1 MKKSEQRKSRRA
13 LTLLFGGV
21 TFLILLAVILV
32 VGALVYVAVKFG
44 WITRLESRSADR
56 ILATIG
62 LGLLSLLIGAGIT
75 FFISRITMKPINN
88 IINAMNELA
97 AGNFGV
103 RLQLGKFLGRHPTMR
118 EISDSFN
125 KMAEELGRTEIL
137 RSDFVNNFSHEFKTP
152 IVSIA
157 GFAKLL
163 RHGKLTQEEKEQYI
177 GVIEEESL
185 RLADMATNMLSL
197 SKVENQSLLSD
208 VKTYNLSEQL
218 RGCVLLL
225 ESKWEKK
232 QLELELEF
240 DEYEI
245 EACEELLKQAWINL
259 IDNAVKFSP
268 EKGKMSIEISESGG
282 TITVKISNT
291 GSSIAPENLKKV
303 FGKFYQED
311 ESHASKGNGIGL
323 AVVQKVVFLHGGSV
337 EALSGGNVTSFVV
350 TLPKYRKT
358 RAK

>member
-1 MKKSEQRKSRRA
+1 MKRQARKNGIS
-13 LTLLFGGV
+13 LLLIFTLLVFTVLLAALGIAALAVGLMIRAGV
-21 TFLILLAVILV
+21 ISSYSDLSSSYSAILVYMFLISLIAGTALAF
-32 VGALVYVAVKFG
+32 ALSNIPLKPVN
-44 WITRLESRSADR
+44 R
-56 ILATIG
+56 II
-62 LGLLSLLIGAGIT
+62 
-75 FFISRITMKPINN
+75 R
-88 IINAMNELA
+88 AMNRLAGGDFNVRLRIKKPFSNLSAVVELA
-97 AGNFGV
+97 
-103 RLQLGKFLGRHPTMR
+103 
-118 EISDSFN
+118 DSFN
-125 KMAEELGRTEIL
+125 KMAEELEHTEML
-137 RSDFVNNFSHEFKTP
+137 RSDFINNFSHEFKTP

-232 QLELELEF
+232 QLELEVEF

-268 EKGKMSIEISESGG
+268 EKGKMSIVISESDG

-323 AVVQKVVFLHGGSV
+323 AVVQKVVSLHGGSV